1 MGLSAV
7 RGMARRMLQ
16 TLYRGTLG
24 LAPAPLSLSLQF
36 LRTQGRWPDL
46 ARPQSFNEKLQWRK
60 LHDRRS
66 ILPLMI
72 DKVAVKAL
80 LVERLEAHD
89 WLIPTL
95 WTGPRLDADTLAAL
109 PAPYV
114 IKPNHASGR
123 ILFNRSDCADLTAL
137 AERANAMLREPHPR
151 FLREWPYGQVSPQ
164 LLVEPFI
171 GADLKVPYDY
181 KLYAFHGRVRFIQV
195 DTDREHNHKR
205 ALYDPQWRRL
215 PFQFEINQ
223 QRLPLAR
230 PTQLARMIDFVERI
244 AGEFDMDFI
253 RADLYEVDGRAW
265 FGELT
270 PFPSSGFARFDPPSA
285 DFAIGR
291 FWRLPASAPQALPS
305 AATGAR
311 ARREQTRTL
320 KPLSGSGPP

>member
-1 MGLSAV
+1 MGLVAV
-7 RGMARRMLQ
+7 WGIGRRMMQ

-24 LAPAPLSLSLQF
+24 LAPAPLSLSIQF

-60 LHDRRS
+60 LHDRRP

-72 DKVAVKAL
+72 DKVAVKTL
-80 LVERLEAHD
+80 LAERLQAHD

-95 WTGPRLDADTLAAL
+95 WTGARLDADILAAL
-109 PAPYV
+109 APPYV

-123 ILFNRSDCADLTAL
+123 IIINRGDCADLAAL

-181 KLYAFHGRVRFIQV
+181 KFYAFHGRVRFIQV
-195 DTDREHNHKR
+195 DTDREHDHKR
-205 ALYDPQWRRL
+205 ALYDPSWRRL
-215 PFQFEINQ
+215 PFQYQINQ
-223 QRLPLAR
+223 RRLPVPR
-230 PTQLARMIDFVERI
+230 PTQLARMIAFAERI
-244 AGEFDMDFI
+244 ARDLDLDFI

-270 PFPSSGFARFDPPSA
+270 PFPSSGFAKFDPPSA
-285 DFAIGR
+285 DFEIGR
-291 FWRLPASAPQALPS
+291 RWRLAIETPGQAAPLAGAPAP
-305 AATGAR
+305 R
-311 ARREQTRTL
+311 ASEREAH
-320 KPLSGSGPP
+320 